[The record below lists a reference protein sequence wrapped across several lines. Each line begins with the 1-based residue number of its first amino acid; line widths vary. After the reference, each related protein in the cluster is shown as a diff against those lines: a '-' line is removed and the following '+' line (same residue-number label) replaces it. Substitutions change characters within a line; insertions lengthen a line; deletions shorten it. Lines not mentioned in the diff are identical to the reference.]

1 MPPSLRLRQ
10 IVSLALCFAVVT
22 TGLFGQA
29 KPSPQPDQNLPE
41 MLLTDE
47 GLLAINAPNGWIRT
61 RGPGLA
67 FFVHEHDTDQTARVW
82 IYISSAPIGPQE
94 AKNLEEYI
102 ESDIAGFKQRF
113 KSGVVRKETPIELP
127 LSKSK
132 APVYTFLSGESH
144 NAFEQIIYVVD
155 GYRILILAL
164 SATDKIAFERSRS
177 DFHTFA
183 KSYRGSVTPSTPEK

>member
-10 IVSLALCFAVVT
+10 IVRRALCFAVT

-29 KPSPQPDQNLPE
+29 KSSRQPE

-47 GLLAINAPNGWIRT
+47 GLLAINAPNGWTRT

-67 FFVHEHDTDQTARVW
+67 FFVHEHDTDQTAKVW
-82 IYISSAPIGPQE
+82 IYISSAPIGPKEE

-113 KSGVVRKETPIELP
+113 KSGVVRKETPIELS

-144 NAFEQIIYVVD
+144 NVVD
-155 GYRILILAL
+155 GYRILILAI

>member
-1 MPPSLRLRQ
+1 
-10 IVSLALCFAVVT
+10 
-22 TGLFGQA
+22 
-29 KPSPQPDQNLPE
+29 

-47 GLLAINAPNGWIRT
+47 GLLAINAPNGWTRT

-67 FFVHEHDTDQTARVW
+67 FFVHEHDPDQTAKVW
-82 IYISSAPIGPQE
+82 IYISSAPIGLKEE
-94 AKNLEEYI
+94 ARTWRSTLNLI
-102 ESDIAGFKQRF
+102 SAGFEQRF

-183 KSYRGSVTPSTPEK
+183 KSYRGSVTQVRQKNDQAYNVGESSPNRARRTMAMGG